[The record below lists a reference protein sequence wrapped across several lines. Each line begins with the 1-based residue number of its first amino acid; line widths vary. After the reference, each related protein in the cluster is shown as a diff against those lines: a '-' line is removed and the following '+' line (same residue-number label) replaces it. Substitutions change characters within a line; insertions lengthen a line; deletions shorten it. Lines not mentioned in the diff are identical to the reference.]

1 MKLILNILILFGFLI
16 SSRLSS
22 AQEIKTEQRFQD
34 LFITAGYST
43 AFGAAL
49 GAAFLGLSS
58 NPSGKMRYIAV
69 GASLGFIG
77 GSVLGTYIV
86 FFPMFTGR
94 TQIGSSSPARGYEGP
109 PKDRSLIIS
118 PVFNDR
124 RLDSVQANW
133 LIAKF

>member
-1 MKLILNILILFGFLI
+1 MKNFINILILLCFLLA
-16 SSRLSS
+16 SRLAP

-94 TQIGSSSPARGYEGP
+94 TQIGSAPPVRNYEGQAQ
-109 PKDRSLIIS
+109 DRTIVVS
-118 PVFNDR
+118 PVFNER
-124 RLDSVQANW
+124 SLDSIQAHW